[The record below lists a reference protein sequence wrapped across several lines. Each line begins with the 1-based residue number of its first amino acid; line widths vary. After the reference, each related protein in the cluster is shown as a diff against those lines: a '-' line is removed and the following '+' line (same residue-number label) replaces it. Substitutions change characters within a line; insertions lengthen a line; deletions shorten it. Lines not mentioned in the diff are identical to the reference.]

1 LVTWPNTSQLREGIN
16 FDLSH
21 DWRRLFHNKGFEELV
36 SDNVDDIP
44 RLRVDCDNRRPH
56 AAAASLKTKPAP
68 GESGVLFQSMI
79 TRQRKFSYARFA
91 LLDEF
96 SDMSSW

>member
-1 LVTWPNTSQLREGIN
+1 M
-16 FDLSH
+16 SH

-44 RLRVDCDNRRPH
+44 RLRVDCDNRRHHHH
-56 AAAASLKTKPAP
+56 AAAASHHHHHKHKHAT

-79 TRQRKFSYARFA
+79 TRQRKFSYARVA

-96 SDMSSW
+96 SDMGSW